1 MYSIFTSVLR
11 EQDTD
16 KANYIFYVCG
26 RDEPREMGGSL
37 LLRVVLSYL
46 TKHVR
51 QRIHRNDYALVPP
64 LPLVLG
70 PLPPDV
76 LVPLLLLLHAAYDV
90 GIHERLVH
98 VQGLTAEGTA
108 KDPYGVEYESRPYLN
123 QGRGM
128 RVSRELLLGVGLL
141 GRRCRLFQDLVV
153 SYPNL

>member
-1 MYSIFTSVLR
+1 
-11 EQDTD
+11 
-16 KANYIFYVCG
+16 
-26 RDEPREMGGSL
+26 MGGSL
-37 LLRVVLSYL
+37 LLRVVSSYL

-64 LPLVLG
+64 LPLALG

-108 KDPYGVEYESRPYLN
+108 EDPYGVEYESRPYLD
-123 QGRGM
+123 QGRGV
-128 RVSRELLLGVGLL
+128 RVACELLLGVGLL

-153 SYPNL
+153 SYPNLYKGGGGWVCLLYFGRSGERTMRR